1 VRSLP
6 PLLAAVDLGN
16 SAAKAAIAAPD
27 EGPSGWRWTGEVQRL
42 GNDRPWQELSLPEQ
56 PIVWAISSVHGPR
69 LANFRDW
76 LAVRRPQDARLELTW
91 KDVPLAHDVRSPERV
106 GMDRW
111 MGVVAAA
118 KRWES
123 RANGLVVLAGT
134 AITVNLLREGAFA
147 GGAILPG
154 FDMALGSLHHGTD
167 RLPDL
172 AGRLQRLEPLPGRD
186 TESAIYAG
194 VGWGTVGA
202 VREIG
207 RRLAEGLPEPRWII
221 SGGNAEML
229 AEGLQIDAEVVQTL
243 TLEGVVETFLASD
256 REPVSATTVE
266 QDDDR

>member
-1 VRSLP
+1 VI
-6 PLLAAVDLGN
+6 AV
-16 SAAKAAIAAPD
+16 PD
-27 EGPSGWRWTGEVQRL
+27 GGLSGWRWTSAVQRL
-42 GNDRPWQELSLPEQ
+42 ANDRPWQELSLPEQ
-56 PIVWAISSVHGPR
+56 PIVWAVSSVHGPR
-69 LANFRDW
+69 LANLRDW
-76 LAVRRPQDARLELTW
+76 LAEHRPQDARLELTW
-91 KDVPLAHDVRSPERV
+91 RDVPLVHAVRSPERV

-118 KRWES
+118 KRWGP
-123 RANGLVVLAGT
+123 RANGLVVLAGS
-134 AITVNLLREGAFA
+134 AITVNLLREGVFA

-172 AGRLQRLEPLPGRD
+172 AGRLDRLEPLPGRD

-207 RRLAEGLPEPRWII
+207 RRLSHGLPEPRWII

-229 AEGLQIDAEVVQTL
+229 AEGLNIDAEVVQTL
-243 TLEGVVETFLASD
+243 TLEGVVETFLSSD
-256 REPVSATTVE
+256 RAPVPVSLIET
-266 QDDDR
+266 DGDR

>member
-1 VRSLP
+1 VPDAR
-6 PLLAAVDLGN
+6 
-16 SAAKAAIAAPD
+16 AP
-27 EGPSGWRWTGEVQRL
+27 GWRWTGEVQRI
-42 GNDRPWQELSLPEQ
+42 GNFQPWEDLALPTES
-56 PIVWAISSVHGPR
+56 IVWAVSSVHGPR
-69 LANFRDW
+69 LANLRDW
-76 LAVRRPQDARLELTW
+76 LALHRPDDTRLELTW
-91 KDVPLAHDVRSPERV
+91 RDVPLAHDVKSPERV

-118 KRWES
+118 ERWGP
-123 RANGLVVLAGT
+123 RASGLVVLAGT
-134 AITVNLLREGAFA
+134 AITVNLLREGVFA

-172 AGRLQRLEPLPGRD
+172 AGRLDRLEPLPGRD
-186 TESAIYAG
+186 TACAIYAG

-207 RRLAEGLPEPRWII
+207 RRLTQGLPEPRWIL

-229 AEGLQIDAEVVQTL
+229 AEGLESDAEVVQTL

-256 REPVSATTVE
+256 REPDAVRLIE
-266 QDDDR
+266 QDDER